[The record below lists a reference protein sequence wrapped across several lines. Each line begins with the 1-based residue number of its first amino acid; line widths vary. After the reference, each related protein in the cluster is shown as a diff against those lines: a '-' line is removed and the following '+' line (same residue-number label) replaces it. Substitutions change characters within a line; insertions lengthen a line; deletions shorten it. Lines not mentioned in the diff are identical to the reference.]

1 MQVSDQATQQQQQ
14 PATFQGGFFDEGCI
28 MFTVVFVKSALE
40 RAIRTAAQALLA
52 LWATDIAGVL
62 SVDWLQSGSVA
73 ALAALTS
80 ILMSIIATG
89 TADKG
94 SASFVSEDI

>member
-1 MQVSDQATQQQQQ
+1 
-14 PATFQGGFFDEGCI
+14 
-28 MFTVVFVKSALE
+28 MFTIKFWKDAAE

-52 LWATDIAGVL
+52 LWATDVTGVL
-62 SVDWLQSGSVA
+62 AVDWVQAGSVA

-89 TADKG
+89 VGDRDTATFSK
-94 SASFVSEDI
+94 

>member
-1 MQVSDQATQQQQQ
+1 
-14 PATFQGGFFDEGCI
+14 
-28 MFTVVFVKSALE
+28 MFTKLFAKTAAE

-62 SVDWLQSGSVA
+62 EVDWVQAGSVA

-80 ILMSIIATG
+80 ILMSIVATG
-89 TADKG
+89 VADKG
-94 SASFVSEDI
+94 TTSFVKEDA